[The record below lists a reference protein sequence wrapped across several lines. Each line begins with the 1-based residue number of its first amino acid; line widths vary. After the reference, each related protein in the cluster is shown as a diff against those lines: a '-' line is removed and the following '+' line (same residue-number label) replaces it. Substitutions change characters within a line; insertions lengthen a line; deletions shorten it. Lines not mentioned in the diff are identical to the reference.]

1 MSAYHSPLQKP
12 SPLWRDFY
20 AILSTCNRCRE
31 LARLRKWAAKKHL
44 DIPLRL
50 YTNRLGDEEKRLL
63 RYRLEHPQLSAFA
76 YVLHVFAGLLFPAPR
91 FMTKGSAQV
100 YRVGYAG

>member
-12 SPLWRDFY
+12 SPFWQEFY
-20 AILSTCNRCRE
+20 AIFSTYNRRRE
-31 LARLRKWAAKKHL
+31 LSRLRAWAMRECLSA
-44 DIPLRL
+44 PLRL
-50 YTNRLGDEEKRLL
+50 YLNRLVDEEKRLL

-76 YVLHVFAGLLFPAPR
+76 YLLHVFAGLLFPAPR